1 MSKLALS
8 ALTLALGLSVA
19 PSAFALNGS
28 SIELGT
34 GDSSTDM
41 ISVALRWNWDKRW
54 MLGRSWNLT
63 GFWETSL
70 GYWDGDGQGAKNL
83 WDVGITPVFRLSP
96 NLSRFFLEAGIG
108 VHLLSEK
115 KINDKREFGS
125 HFSFGDHIGFGWL
138 LGEKDRYELGYRF
151 QHLSNAGLSD
161 PNDGINFHQIRLG
174 YNY

>member
-1 MSKLALS
+1 MSKRPLS
-8 ALTLALGLSVA
+8 VLTLALGLSVA
-19 PSAFALNGS
+19 PSAFALSGS
-28 SIELGT
+28 SIELGS

-54 MLGRSWNLT
+54 MLGRNWNVT
-63 GFWETSL
+63 GFWEASL
-70 GYWDGDGQGAKNL
+70 GYWDGDGRGARNL
-83 WDVGITPVFRLSP
+83 WDVGIGPVFRLSP

-108 VHLLSEK
+108 AHYLSEK

-138 LGEKDRYELGYRF
+138 LGEKDHYELGYRF
-151 QHLSNAGLSD
+151 QHLSNAGLGD
-161 PNDGINFHQIRLG
+161 PNDGIRFHQVRLG